1 MSQSLVD
8 RAALDELEG
17 VIGTEKLA
25 RLLDRFTASLAT
37 AFDGAERGEA
47 DYAREA
53 HTLVSMSGMLGCAEL
68 SRACRD
74 FEQSAKGGGDF
85 AAALVDLRKLRD
97 ATVTALRDLRD
108 DKLAAEKDLTRP

>member
-25 RLLDRFTASLAT
+25 RLLDRFTASLVT
-37 AFDGAERGEA
+37 AFDGADRGEA

-53 HTLVSMSGMLGCAEL
+53 HTLVSMSGMLGCADL
-68 SRACRD
+68 SQACRN
-74 FEQSAKGGGDF
+74 FEQTAKSGGADL
-85 AAALVDLRKLRD
+85 AARLADLRNLRD
-97 ATVTALRDLRD
+97 ATVTALRNLRED
-108 DKLAAEKDLTRP
+108 THAAE

>member
-1 MSQSLVD
+1 MVSQSLVD

-74 FEQSAKGGGDF
+74 FEQSAKGGDGDF
-85 AAALVDLRKLRD
+85 TAALVDLRKLRD

-108 DKLAAEKDLTRP
+108 DKRAAE